1 MKGKGQDCWLPE
13 FKGARGWPSAQGYIF
28 HCALRNKWAFQTSWE
43 QMLVWVMPSF
53 AQGQHKHVL
62 MPSQWA
68 HNYEPGQQAPLSLR
82 GNCHPS
88 ASTARMPEEEV
99 LGRMPRR
106 GQRRQCSRLPFWV
119 WVTGSQM
126 GWCWHFPWQVGCS
139 GKDNDLKVGRSEV
152 IMPAGAK
159 SILSFPV
166 YKLGISR
173 RHTLGFVCGCVL
185 SKF

>member
-13 FKGARGWPSAQGYIF
+13 FKGARGWPSARGYIF

-106 GQRRQCSRLPFWV
+106 GQRRQCSCLGA
-119 WVTGSQM
+119 TK
-126 GWCWHFPWQVGCS
+126 PWATATEAQQPRACAPQQEKPPWWEACPPQWRVG
-139 GKDNDLKVGRSEV
+139 
-152 IMPAGAK
+152 
-159 SILSFPV
+159 PV
-166 YKLGISR
+166 HR
-173 RHTLGFVCGCVL
+173 N
-185 SKF
+185 